1 VTIYTALL
9 KHDAEPVLVRE
20 GFAWGALFFG
30 PVWLATHRVWIAAAI
45 TLAAYVL
52 IAVLAPPTA
61 AVILAAGLALL
72 LGFTGQDLRR
82 WALEWRGYLLAHIL
96 AARDRD
102 DAFMRLLVL
111 RPDLTARYRPEPA

>member
-1 VTIYTALL
+1 VKIYTALL
-9 KHDAEPVLVRE
+9 RQDAEPVLMRE

-30 PVWLATHRVWIAAAI
+30 PVWLAVHRAWIAAAI

-52 IAVLAPPTA
+52 IAVFAPTPA
-61 AVILAAGLALL
+61 AMILTAGLALI

-82 WALEWRGYLLAHIL
+82 WALEWRGYLLAHVL

>member
-1 VTIYTALL
+1 MKIYTALL
-9 KHDAEPVLVRE
+9 KPDAEPVLVRE
-20 GFAWGALFFG
+20 SFAWGALFFG
-30 PVWLATHRVWIAAAI
+30 PIWLAAHRVWIAAAI

-52 IAVLAPPTA
+52 IAVLAPPAA
-61 AVILAAGLALL
+61 AVILAIGLALI

-82 WALEWRGYLLAHIL
+82 RALEWRGYLLAHVL

-111 RPDLTARYRPEPA
+111 RPDLTARYRPEPL

>member
-1 VTIYTALL
+1 VKIYTALL

-20 GFAWGALFFG
+20 GFSWGALFFG
-30 PVWLATHRVWIAAAI
+30 PIWLAAHRAWIAAAV

-52 IAVLAPPTA
+52 IAVFAPTPA
-61 AVILAAGLALL
+61 ATILIAGLALI

-82 WALEWRGYLLAHIL
+82 WALEWRGYLLAHVL
-96 AARDRD
+96 AARDQD
-102 DAFMRLLVL
+102 EAFMRLLVL